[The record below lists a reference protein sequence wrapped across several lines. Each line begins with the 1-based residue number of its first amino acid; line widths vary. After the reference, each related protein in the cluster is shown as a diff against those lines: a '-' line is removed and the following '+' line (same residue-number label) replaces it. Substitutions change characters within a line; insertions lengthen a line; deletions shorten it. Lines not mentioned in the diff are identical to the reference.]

1 MEIPLIDLSLV
12 KQDETQLELVD
23 NACRD
28 HGFFLLENHGMEKEI
43 EAMWKAS
50 ASFFAQT
57 TEEKRKL
64 YRTERN
70 PLGYFDKELTKKK
83 RDRKEVFDYMQP
95 RAGSADF
102 NQWPK
107 ENKSFRV
114 VCENFFDAASDTA
127 TKTLEVIYMA
137 YLAASDLN
145 SELPGGDKRT
155 STVRFNF
162 YPQDD
167 PLDEKERSEE
177 LPLGELALNHHTDPG
192 ILTLLF
198 QDMVGGLQAL
208 SKANGWIN
216 IAPQKD
222 AIVVN
227 LGDSMQVWTNDN
239 YRAAVHRVLLMDQ
252 SPRYSSPYFFNPA
265 RDMVLEPL
273 SLLSKASPIYR
284 PFTWQE
290 YIRGRVDDNF
300 SELAE
305 DDIQISKYRVR

>member
-1 MEIPLIDLSLV
+1 MKIPIIDLSLV

-28 HGFFLLENHGMEKEI
+28 HGFFLLANHGIQREI
-43 EAMWKAS
+43 EAMWAAS
-50 ASFFAQT
+50 YSFFAQT

-64 YRTERN
+64 YRTQRN

-95 RAGSADF
+95 RPGSADF

-107 ENKSFRV
+107 ENGRFRV
-114 VCENFFDAASDTA
+114 VCEDFFDAASSVA
-127 TKTLEVIYMA
+127 IRTLEIVYMA
-137 YLAASDLN
+137 CLSCNYPDC
-145 SELPGGDKRT
+145 ELPRGDKRT
-155 STVRFNF
+155 STVRLNF
-162 YPQDD
+162 YPQAD
-167 PLDEKERSEE
+167 PLDEKEQSEE

-208 SKANGWIN
+208 SKSNGWID

-227 LGDSMQVWTNDN
+227 LGDSMQVWTNDS
-239 YRAAVHRVLLMDQ
+239 YRAAVHRVLMMDQ
-252 SPRYSSPYFFNPA
+252 SPRYSSPFFFNPA
-265 RDMVLEPL
+265 RDMVLKPL
-273 SLLSKASPIYR
+273 SALSKASPIYR

-300 SELAE
+300 AELAE

>member
-1 MEIPLIDLSLV
+1 MKIPIIDLSLV

-28 HGFFLLENHGMEKEI
+28 HGFFLLVNHGMKKEI
-43 EAMWKAS
+43 EAMWEAS
-50 ASFFAQT
+50 SSFFAQT
-57 TEEKRKL
+57 TEEKRQL
-64 YRTERN
+64 CRTQRN

-95 RAGSADF
+95 RPGSADF

-107 ENKSFRV
+107 ENKSFRLA
-114 VCENFFDAASDTA
+114 CENFFDAASNAA
-127 TKTLEVIYMA
+127 TKTLEVVYMA

-162 YPQDD
+162 YPKAD

-177 LPLGELALNHHTDPG
+177 LPLGEFALNHHTDPG

-208 SKANGWIN
+208 SKSNGWIN

-239 YRAAVHRVLLMDQ
+239 YRAAVHRVLMMDQ

-273 SLLSKASPIYR
+273 SALSKAPPIYR

-300 SELAE
+300 SELEE